1 MNEVGDRREAARRWD
16 AAENQLIS
24 ERERALVARAYA
36 LFDCFYDQL
45 EEEHELMRKAR
56 MLRARKPDEQ
66 SRTAPT
72 GNTLGS
78 CVDNMIADQI
88 DNLPEAVM
96 LPEREETA
104 QSAEEMDD
112 VVSFVLYRAG
122 WPGKYQ
128 TLMEDA
134 IVAGTGVAQVF
145 WDENLEEGE
154 GMVNVL
160 AWHPEDFYPDPMYED
175 IQDGR
180 GCFKATHT
188 SVAWVE
194 EHYPQAK
201 GYVAGDRY
209 ARADEDD
216 AQTPE
221 GDTRVTLLEFWYK
234 KYDAQA
240 KKTRVH
246 MAQVAGRALLF
257 STETGYGAESEYPE
271 GLYAHGEYP
280 FVLYKY
286 RDAWRKPFGTGL
298 IYDYYDTQT
307 AIDRYAKYI
316 DDNARESSIQR
327 HFIRRGERRESRRRG
342 RHAQD
347 DHRVGGQ
354 RHPRGDADGAGCAD
368 QRAGIRD
375 DALYGRHD
383 EAGLR
388 TEPVHARRGR
398 PERDGGH
405 GHPLF
410 AGGGRQDHALAQRT
424 IQGRFQADDRADSLG
439 AERIHGAGTQA
450 ADHRRVELGRR
461 DARANH
467 RAGRAGQARWCA
479 AQTRVHGA
487 CAGAARK
494 S

>member
-16 AAENQLIS
+16 AAENQPIS

-45 EEEHELMRKAR
+45 GEEHELMRKAR

-66 SRTAPT
+66 SQTAPT

-194 EHYPQAK
+194 GHYPQAK
-201 GYVAGDRY
+201 GYVAGD
-209 ARADEDD
+209 
-216 AQTPE
+216 
-221 GDTRVTLLEFWYK
+221 
-234 KYDAQA
+234 
-240 KKTRVH
+240 
-246 MAQVAGRALLF
+246 
-257 STETGYGAESEYPE
+257 
-271 GLYAHGEYP
+271 
-280 FVLYKY
+280 
-286 RDAWRKPFGTGL
+286 
-298 IYDYYDTQT
+298 
-307 AIDRYAKYI
+307 
-316 DDNARESSIQR
+316 
-327 HFIRRGERRESRRRG
+327 
-342 RHAQD
+342 
-347 DHRVGGQ
+347 
-354 RHPRGDADGAGCAD
+354 
-368 QRAGIRD
+368 
-375 DALYGRHD
+375 
-383 EAGLR
+383 
-388 TEPVHARRGR
+388 
-398 PERDGGH
+398 
-405 GHPLF
+405 
-410 AGGGRQDHALAQRT
+410 
-424 IQGRFQADDRADSLG
+424 
-439 AERIHGAGTQA
+439 
-450 ADHRRVELGRR
+450 
-461 DARANH
+461 
-467 RAGRAGQARWCA
+467 
-479 AQTRVHGA
+479 
-487 CAGAARK
+487 
-494 S
+494 